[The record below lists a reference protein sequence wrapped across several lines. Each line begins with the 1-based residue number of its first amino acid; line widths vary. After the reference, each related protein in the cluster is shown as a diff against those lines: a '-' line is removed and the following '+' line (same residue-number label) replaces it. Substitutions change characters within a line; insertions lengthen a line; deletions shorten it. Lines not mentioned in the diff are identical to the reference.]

1 MCVTPSENSIMGIAA
16 NVTAGTQI
24 VKYHQLFTSCY
35 QCYLHQENN
44 NKQRNKE
51 KQNKKKYIKTLS
63 QITKH
68 FYRSKQSVCESVN
81 NNHKRTHKCS
91 DDR

>member
-16 NVTAGTQI
+16 GVTAGTQI
-24 VKYHQLFTSCY
+24 VKYHQLVTSSY

-51 KQNKKKYIKTLS
+51 TKKKKTKKN
-63 QITKH
+63 I
-68 FYRSKQSVCESVN
+68 
-81 NNHKRTHKCS
+81 
-91 DDR
+91 